1 MKRGSKGNVI
11 LYGLWTVLEAFKVF
25 LQILRLKYN
34 PSVIWLILS
43 IILFVFFTIL
53 FIVEVK
59 RYRSNKDEQ

>member
-11 LYGLWTVLEAFKVF
+11 LYGLWTVLAAFKVF

>member
-11 LYGLWTVLEAFKVF
+11 LYGFLTVLAAFKVF
-25 LQILRLKYN
+25 LQILRHKYN
-34 PSVIWLILS
+34 PSVIFLILS
-43 IILFVFFTIL
+43 IILFVSFTIL